1 MRTPFA
7 YLLAL
12 GLLVVG
18 GLRAAPVA
26 AATVTAKVTADNFY
40 AIYLGSRTGQNVRFI
55 GRNELGPGGNPGTFN
70 WSQAETW
77 TFDPLASDYLYIA
90 AWSDNSVAQALIGQ
104 FTYTGGQFLT
114 NLTDGWEVTL
124 GNQDLGDNSPA
135 PTVGSLGSVVAAAT
149 WNNVQYSLN
158 HGVSPWGKIAGIAD
172 SAKWIWGTPLMN
184 TAGSGAG
191 EYQVFRR
198 PLTGIT
204 PAPVPVPA
212 PFVLLASALALLPVV
227 RRRHPGV

>member
-1 MRTPFA
+1 MRSPLV

-12 GLLVVG
+12 GVVMVG
-18 GLRAAPVA
+18 ALRAAPVA
-26 AATVTAKVTADNFY
+26 AATVTATVTADNFY
-40 AIYLGSRTGQNVRFI
+40 AIYLGSKTGQNVRFI
-55 GRNELGPGGNPGTFN
+55 GRNELGAGGNPGTYN

-77 TFDPLASDYLYIA
+77 SFAPLASDYLYIA
-90 AWSDNSVAQALIGQ
+90 AWSDNSIAQALIGQ

-124 GNQDLGDNSPA
+124 GNQDLGNNSPA
-135 PTVGSLGSVVAAAT
+135 PTVASLGSVVAAAT

-158 HGVSPWGKIAGIAD
+158 HGVSPWGKIAGISD

-184 TAGSGAG
+184 TGGSGAG

-212 PFVLLASALALLPVV
+212 PMVLLASALALMPVL
-227 RRRHPGV
+227 RRRHTAG